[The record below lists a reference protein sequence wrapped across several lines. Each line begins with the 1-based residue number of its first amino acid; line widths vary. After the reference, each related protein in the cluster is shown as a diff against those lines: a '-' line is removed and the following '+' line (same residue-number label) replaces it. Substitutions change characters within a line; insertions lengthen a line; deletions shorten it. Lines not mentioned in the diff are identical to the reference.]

1 MTWFAFLNIFVG
13 LACLCVAGYSSRWR
27 SLSAAKPLAVM
38 LALIST
44 WCITQG
50 MIIVSP
56 SPEAKVAWM
65 LWQYALATFIPV
77 SWLVVVRAVTGVPVR
92 VPDGL
97 APSLIGFSVFSALLF
112 LTNSAH
118 HLMFSSLESLPG
130 QMLLRIEYGGFFLP
144 YALISYAM
152 LALGIVIVARRWQLE
167 RGTRRTE
174 MLLWLLCVIL
184 PTLADL
190 ISFINLGALQDIT
203 LTPLIMAVTSLL
215 VAWALASKRVLR
227 ADPVALEVV
236 FEALRDGVLILDR
249 HGRVAQLNAAAKGF
263 ARPTMTDVIGEPV
276 AHVLLEWPADALEAL
291 PVMLEVNLPGTE
303 RYLQYNVSGL
313 TVSGLPGAGF
323 TVIVRDVSE
332 LRRYQRSIL
341 KGALRDS
348 LTGLANRR
356 AFFEHCEQA
365 LGLAQRDG
373 RELFVAYLDLDEF
386 KPINDRLGHEQ
397 GDALLRA
404 VAQRLEATIGSDGL
418 VARVGGDEFVICFS
432 RIDHARVETLI
443 RSLEQSLRAPFELAA
458 ENVQIGVSVGLAAFP
473 NDGESIEALLRVADT
488 AMYQRKH
495 HKPARSLEVN
505 KVVAKS

>member
-1 MTWFAFLNIFVG
+1 VTWFAFLNIFVG

-56 SPEAKVAWM
+56 SLEAKVAWM

-130 QMLLRIEYGGFFLP
+130 HMLLQIEYGGFFLP

-184 PTLADL
+184 PTLADMV
-190 ISFINLGALQDIT
+190 SFINLRALQDIV

-263 ARPTMTDVIGEPV
+263 ARPTLTDVIGEPV
-276 AHVLLEWPADALEAL
+276 ALVLLEWPADALEAQC
-291 PVMLEVNLPGTE
+291 MHEVNLPGTE

-313 TVSGLPGAGF
+313 TGAGF

-341 KGALRDS
+341 EGALRDS

-365 LGLAQRDG
+365 LRSAKRDQ

-432 RIDHARVETLI
+432 RINHARVETLI

-458 ENVQIGVSVGLAAFP
+458 KNVQIGVSVGLAAFP

-488 AMYQRKH
+488 EMYQRKH
-495 HKPARSLEVN
+495 HKPVRSLEV
-505 KVVAKS
+505 KEVVVKT

>member
-1 MTWFAFLNIFVG
+1 VTWFAFLNIFVG

-56 SPEAKVAWM
+56 SLEAKVAWM

-118 HLMFSSLESLPG
+118 HLMFSSLDYLPG

-167 RGTRRTE
+167 RGIRRTE

-184 PTLADL
+184 PTLADM
-190 ISFINLGALQDIT
+190 ISFINLRALQDIT

-215 VAWALASKRVLR
+215 VAWALASKRILR

-236 FEALRDGVLILDR
+236 FEGLRDGVLILDR

-263 ARPTMTDVIGEPV
+263 ARPNLIDVIGEPV
-276 AHVLLEWPADALEAL
+276 AHVLLEWPADALKAL
-291 PVMLEVNLPGTE
+291 PVMLEVNLLGTE
-303 RYLQYNVSGL
+303 RYLQYN
-313 TVSGLPGAGF
+313 VSGLPGAGF

-341 KGALRDS
+341 EGALRDS

-365 LGLAQRDG
+365 LGLAQRDQ

-404 VAQRLEATIGSDGL
+404 VAQRLEATVGSDGL
-418 VARVGGDEFVICFS
+418 VARVGGDEFVICFE
-432 RIDHARVETLI
+432 RIDHARVDTLI
-443 RSLEQSLRAPFELAA
+443 RSLEQSLRSPFALAA
-458 ENVQIGVSVGLAAFP
+458 QNVQIGVSVGLAAFP

-488 AMYQRKH
+488 EMYQRKH

-505 KVVAKS
+505 EVVVKS